1 MTPVRRHV
9 LLWLGQRLAGLL
21 LAGGLAIHLF
31 QVWSVGGAALVARP
45 GGGVGWPLFYAGVV
59 GLALIH
65 GGLGVHGLWRE
76 RRHGLAALSIQRL
89 TGIALVLFV
98 PVHVSVSI
106 ACVVCPALAATVFQV
121 AALPLH
127 RGFEAA
133 VVALVVGHGL
143 GGLRVLALE
152 GLLWSRGQKALAWIA
167 AGLTMAAAVAV
178 PAGAW

>member
-1 MTPVRRHV
+1 MTPVRTHV
-9 LLWLGQRLAGLL
+9 LLWLVQRLAGVL
-21 LAGGLAIHLF
+21 LAGGLAAHLF
-31 QVWSVGGAALVARP
+31 QVWSGGGAALVARL
-45 GGGVGWPLFYAGVV
+45 GGGGGWALFYTGVV

-65 GGLGVHGLWRE
+65 GGLGVHGLWQE
-76 RRHGLAALSIQRL
+76 RRHGVAALSIQRL
-89 TGIALVLFV
+89 TGIALILFV

-106 ACVVCPALAATVFQV
+106 ACVACPALAATVFHL

-143 GGLRVLALE
+143 GGLQVLALE

-167 AGLTMAAAVAV
+167 AGLTTATAAAMLAE
-178 PAGAW
+178 AW